1 MGFGSSVMLPST
13 EVVIRVSDTPSMTS
27 TRLSY
32 QSSYLSQ
39 LASVGTEIQQVIS
52 PSDIKPIT
60 VTYPTTDTGTI
71 QQGKSAFTSTLM
83 GKFSLSVSPSGF
95 EEVDTSLVPN
105 IVSTLERSRASVF
118 SSLSLSQISREV
130 ATTSLITPALSIV
143 KSSLA
148 VGTELSIRPSPVE
161 SFVETIPAAVRS
173 MSDYIFRSSDLEL
186 VASFSV
192 SSTLLDVGGFSS
204 LQSFAAGTSLST
216 NIIPSQQASVVS
228 VLLPFLS
235 TAALDLSV
243 GYMTETASLVT
254 VTAASLGSPLGM
266 GAISSV
272 MPSPVVTFT
281 DKLPLESS
289 SMLTSVEVISQLP
302 TVPDQYS
309 TSQHFVVNST
319 EGFSSVTPTLVSVV
333 QSLST
338 SQPTPLSV
346 DSVDYISFISV
357 TTIVDSVISISSSQE
372 STSADYTSSLRPLN
386 FSTTTQFATTQTSLP
401 VSIIFSSSQESTPTD
416 YTSLLRPIDF
426 TRHFSTTQTSFSAA
440 ISSVHQVPMEVVLP
454 LTTSRL
460 FTTALV
466 VKSPST
472 MDTTL
477 SVHPSPTRTSIGNI
491 VVESASLLTSKE
503 ITSYSSTSLSLLMP
517 SSQFPVVSSIVDSSL
532 SGASSSSTVH
542 VPNPFPSP
550 TPTPTPESIIDFADL
565 YPFGDN
571 QGDKRMLP
579 GDDDVSEPIIAPYG
593 FPFFGKIKEKLHICI
608 NGFLSLD
615 SEYCS
620 FQPTL
625 LPFINRHSV
634 IAPFWTDI
642 DTRVSQESNLTNG
655 SAVYYHV
662 YSGSQTDAVSR
673 EMLSV
678 ITRDVRRYS
687 REILDYDIF
696 SDFNASWATV
706 VTWFQVAPYNGYV
719 YQDTELATF
728 QAVAATNGV
737 FSAVLF
743 VYPYNDIQWPSH
755 AEFPAIMGYS
765 SDDYKNFYNH
775 PNSRT
780 SELFQITEEIGNTHR
795 QGRWFFR
802 VDGNTQQLSP
812 PQECVQWY
820 MHQPDPPADLQPCPC
835 TYEQA
840 LIDTRYLITFDSLC
854 ADRRFPLSDSS
865 GQLCCYSKPPDG
877 LSVLYNS
884 YVLSGAPKGSRYT
897 RYHISDYDNFAAEDL
912 WPFQKCCIE
921 SRLCHL
927 YSERR
932 PPLSCKGYIRPGRAH
947 YWGDPHLITLDGF
960 RYTFNGLG
968 EYLLADVDRG
978 VFQAQAR
985 TKRAVNR
992 AEGTV
997 FSAIGVKHRSSVPVQ
1012 VEIDHHNSTAVYIN
1026 GSRVFLNAS
1035 LMSISKDFKLDLNST
1050 DNTVKLVHTEGM
1062 SVKITPNQDILSIT
1076 VSLASQ
1082 YKDKAAALLGNFND
1096 DPSDDLIL
1104 PNGTLLSSNASE
1116 ESIFYNFGELWRIK
1130 PNESL
1135 FIYPP
1140 GTNYSTYNDLT
1151 FIPNFGPPVFNDS
1164 ALHARALEV
1173 CGGNQ
1178 ECIYDAARTQSIAVG
1193 EASLNAD
1200 ERFQQ
1205 EQILLD
1211 QTPPE
1216 ITAPDVLNMTVN
1228 KTLILPIT
1236 VATEASNTIFKII
1249 QPSMGATISQSG
1261 VLNWTVLTV
1270 DQEATNLM
1278 LQVIATSQSGASS
1291 GYLPKINLCD
1301 CSNNGTCN
1309 FTNVKANGYD
1319 NNNLQFVPCD
1329 CPAAYSGLHCDK
1341 DFNGCANSPCLAG
1354 TDCYD
1359 NPAPLTGF
1367 YCDPCP
1373 NGYERDRAKC
1383 SDIDECSLKRDGCEQ
1398 SCRNSPGNFSCLCS
1412 QGYVLSNN
1420 GKNCTDIDE
1429 CERFTNCQQ
1438 VCVNSLGS
1446 YQCSCSDGYVLQA
1459 DGVTCV
1465 ANISCS
1471 TNTCSQMCAVVSGQP
1486 MCSCSAGYVLDG
1498 NNVTCSACSAG
1509 KFGLGCSLDCACQNG
1524 AYCHPVSGCN
1534 CSSVPGWIGSFC
1546 ETELNLFKPLFNL
1559 SNYVAS
1565 VAEDAVIGTT
1575 VVQVKA
1581 EDRDLN
1587 QAGEVKFQ
1595 LAVEHIDK
1603 NSIQLFNIDPHSG
1616 VIQTVGLLDREKTS
1630 RHILAV
1636 QATDQG
1642 IQSQKS
1648 TMTTV
1653 VIDVQD
1659 INDNTPVFSHGLYTA
1674 RISESATAGSI
1685 VTVVNC
1691 NDADSV
1697 DGVKLILETSDGM
1710 EGIFVIDQ
1718 NGIIRTSRDI
1728 DYEMFNNILL
1738 SVRCMDSAEHYAEA
1752 HVTVEVLPVNE
1763 HGPVFIN
1770 ESLYT
1775 VSIPEDLAIGMYVAE
1790 VQAIDSDLGL
1800 HGTIVYNITD
1810 GNIGDHFAIE
1820 PLTGKVWLQ
1829 KSVDFER
1836 RSYFNL
1842 SVEAR
1847 DQGLHP
1853 ETAAAHL
1860 EILVSDVND
1869 NNPFFNSSL
1878 YISSIP
1884 EPLLPNKV
1892 VLVTSCSDHD
1902 FIDYNGLVI
1911 HLIDGNE
1918 DGYFAVNSSGV
1929 IVNVRELNYE
1939 EKTSFALT
1947 LQCIDRANHTAYATI
1962 VIHLVPVNEH
1972 APIFRNGSYYQLS
1985 ALENTLPG
1993 TVLATVDASDLDR
2006 GVHGRITYSI
2016 TDGNEQDVFGIDQ
2029 TTGQIWLQKQL
2040 DRESVAFYNLTI
2052 KAGDGQ
2058 KTATAYVSVII
2069 NDVND
2074 NFPHFSPSLYS
2085 ANVSEN
2091 ASSSVSVVTVTCL
2104 DDDKLDDGKLAFDI
2118 LSGDLTATFTVGDD
2132 GLIEATKPIDYEQ
2145 YSSFILSVR
2154 CQDLVNHSAYAIVVI
2169 HVTALNEH
2177 APVFVGGTS
2186 FTVSL
2191 PENEFIGRQFL
2202 TLSAVDADSGKQGA
2216 VSYGISSGNS
2226 ENKFAIDITTGIMWL
2241 QAALDRETTPTY
2253 HLTVTAYD
2261 GGVNPK
2267 SASAFVTVSVT
2278 DVNDN
2283 GPQFVNLPSSP
2294 VMLSESSA
2302 VGATVLRLSVIDKDI
2317 GSQPSLEISGGNLEN
2332 TFRLDRSIITL
2343 NKLVDYEKIP
2353 RYSVTITASEQ
2364 AYPFQMTIAVVT
2376 IQLVNV
2382 NDNAPVFHPSS
2393 SHVSLAE
2400 NTPLG
2405 HTVTTLFATD
2415 ADGDALTYGT
2425 DGSDDTFDVSD
2436 AGTVQLRKQLNF
2448 RLMNRYEIKV
2458 FASDRTYVT
2467 NTFLTVHVLDVPVA
2481 PKFEKSA
2488 YITSVLTNGT
2498 YPKTIVQ
2505 VQATDKDGDHIQY
2518 FISRGLVPGFISI
2531 DSNTGEIFL
2540 LAIPPNQILNYS
2552 LTVEALDDSPQSL
2565 TSMTNVS
2572 ISIVHVETETNAFAP
2587 EFTQHN
2593 YTVNV
2598 SELAVMNTLIVIVHA
2613 FDMGNMDEV
2622 ITYEL
2627 HSFNATDL
2635 FTIDPLN
2642 GSVTTAVSF
2651 SKIFLESQYTLQVM
2665 AWDSGAPKL
2674 SAAVKL
2680 IVHVTSNNHHAPEF
2694 KNPPLE
2700 LSVHE
2705 NSPITSLISDPI
2717 KAVDDDSG
2725 LDGEIEYS
2733 LLPVNGNVAFM
2744 SLFAL
2749 NRVND
2754 HGELSVNGSIN
2765 FEDWHRGGDI
2775 MILASD
2781 KGKVPRTA
2789 TITIHINIIDVNEPP
2804 VFISS
2809 NYVAELYVRDN
2820 RLGEVIVTVS
2830 ASDPDSG
2837 LAGIVKY
2844 TTLGGNAAAFTKI
2857 SGSSLILADKVTNT
2871 GTFILRVQAV
2881 DSGTPELRSNIV
2893 HVNIDVFGDNYLSS
2907 MTLEGATAEQ
2917 YKASKKRL
2925 LNVIAE
2931 PFNGTAQEERHIV
2944 SESRK

>member
-1 MGFGSSVMLPST
+1 MLGPAPIPTLMATTSAVGTVSSGSQSDAKLTQDVESSTNVRSIFPTVTLPQSIVHSSSLIVSSTEQEQSVVESLNVSTMLGPAPIPTLMATTSAVGTVSSGSQSDAKLTQDVESSTNVRSIFPTVTLPRSIVHSSSLIVSSTEQEQSVVESLNVSTMLGPAPIPTLMATTSAVGTVSSGSQSDAKLTQDVESSTNVRSIFPTVTLPQSIVHSSYSIFSSTEQERSVVESSNAPTNQAVPYSALTSRTKSLLSSMSQSVQYSALTSLPESSHEFVFTLTTASGAVHSLVSTKTDIVSRSQVLSFDALTSKLMDSPSIVTLKQSTSSVEESIHQHPVMSTSAEPLKSSQLLSSGTPSPRTISVYSAVASGSVLQTVIHSTEATHLPLVSTIKIASELATSTAAKVELVSVSSSLLSQMTSPLYVASILTATSTVVTPSLTVSSKSPVSRSEFGHSDSSEILDISTSSELLQAFTTMVPKLDQSMDSVLVSSQVESLLVGISPTPVLVPSVPVVKGLSGTVHLYSTPDAAVKSSIQLISGYGSRSMSQMGFGSSVMLPST

-932 PPLSCKGYIRPGRAH
+932 PPLSCKGYIRPGR
-947 YWGDPHLITLDGF
+947 G
-960 RYTFNGLG
+960 
-968 EYLLADVDRG
+968 
-978 VFQAQAR
+978 
-985 TKRAVNR
+985 K
-992 AEGTV
+992 
-997 FSAIGVKHRSSVPVQ
+997 
-1012 VEIDHHNSTAVYIN
+1012 
-1026 GSRVFLNAS
+1026 
-1035 LMSISKDFKLDLNST
+1035 
-1050 DNTVKLVHTEGM
+1050 
-1062 SVKITPNQDILSIT
+1062 
-1076 VSLASQ
+1076 
-1082 YKDKAAALLGNFND
+1082 
-1096 DPSDDLIL
+1096 
-1104 PNGTLLSSNASE
+1104 
-1116 ESIFYNFGELWRIK
+1116 
-1130 PNESL
+1130 
-1135 FIYPP
+1135 
-1140 GTNYSTYNDLT
+1140 
-1151 FIPNFGPPVFNDS
+1151 
-1164 ALHARALEV
+1164 
-1173 CGGNQ
+1173 
-1178 ECIYDAARTQSIAVG
+1178 
-1193 EASLNAD
+1193 
-1200 ERFQQ
+1200 
-1205 EQILLD
+1205 
-1211 QTPPE
+1211 
-1216 ITAPDVLNMTVN
+1216 
-1228 KTLILPIT
+1228 
-1236 VATEASNTIFKII
+1236 
-1249 QPSMGATISQSG
+1249 
-1261 VLNWTVLTV
+1261 
-1270 DQEATNLM
+1270 
-1278 LQVIATSQSGASS
+1278 
-1291 GYLPKINLCD
+1291 
-1301 CSNNGTCN
+1301 
-1309 FTNVKANGYD
+1309 NGYSS
-1319 NNNLQFVPCD
+1319 CD
-1329 CPAAYSGLHCDK
+1329 SIIVFEK
-1341 DFNGCANSPCLAG
+1341 
-1354 TDCYD
+1354 
-1359 NPAPLTGF
+1359 
-1367 YCDPCP
+1367 
-1373 NGYERDRAKC
+1373 ER
-1383 SDIDECSLKRDGCEQ
+1383 I
-1398 SCRNSPGNFSCLCS
+1398 
-1412 QGYVLSNN
+1412 
-1420 GKNCTDIDE
+1420 
-1429 CERFTNCQQ
+1429 
-1438 VCVNSLGS
+1438 
-1446 YQCSCSDGYVLQA
+1446 
-1459 DGVTCV
+1459 
-1465 ANISCS
+1465 
-1471 TNTCSQMCAVVSGQP
+1471 
-1486 MCSCSAGYVLDG
+1486 
-1498 NNVTCSACSAG
+1498 
-1509 KFGLGCSLDCACQNG
+1509 
-1524 AYCHPVSGCN
+1524 
-1534 CSSVPGWIGSFC
+1534 
-1546 ETELNLFKPLFNL
+1546 
-1559 SNYVAS
+1559 
-1565 VAEDAVIGTT
+1565 
-1575 VVQVKA
+1575 
-1581 EDRDLN
+1581 
-1587 QAGEVKFQ
+1587 
-1595 LAVEHIDK
+1595 
-1603 NSIQLFNIDPHSG
+1603 
-1616 VIQTVGLLDREKTS
+1616 
-1630 RHILAV
+1630 
-1636 QATDQG
+1636 
-1642 IQSQKS
+1642 
-1648 TMTTV
+1648 
-1653 VIDVQD
+1653 
-1659 INDNTPVFSHGLYTA
+1659 
-1674 RISESATAGSI
+1674 
-1685 VTVVNC
+1685 
-1691 NDADSV
+1691 
-1697 DGVKLILETSDGM
+1697 
-1710 EGIFVIDQ
+1710 
-1718 NGIIRTSRDI
+1718 
-1728 DYEMFNNILL
+1728 
-1738 SVRCMDSAEHYAEA
+1738 
-1752 HVTVEVLPVNE
+1752 
-1763 HGPVFIN
+1763 
-1770 ESLYT
+1770 
-1775 VSIPEDLAIGMYVAE
+1775 
-1790 VQAIDSDLGL
+1790 
-1800 HGTIVYNITD
+1800 
-1810 GNIGDHFAIE
+1810 
-1820 PLTGKVWLQ
+1820 
-1829 KSVDFER
+1829 
-1836 RSYFNL
+1836 
-1842 SVEAR
+1842 
-1847 DQGLHP
+1847 
-1853 ETAAAHL
+1853 
-1860 EILVSDVND
+1860 
-1869 NNPFFNSSL
+1869 
-1878 YISSIP
+1878 
-1884 EPLLPNKV
+1884 
-1892 VLVTSCSDHD
+1892 
-1902 FIDYNGLVI
+1902 
-1911 HLIDGNE
+1911 
-1918 DGYFAVNSSGV
+1918 
-1929 IVNVRELNYE
+1929 
-1939 EKTSFALT
+1939 
-1947 LQCIDRANHTAYATI
+1947 
-1962 VIHLVPVNEH
+1962 
-1972 APIFRNGSYYQLS
+1972 
-1985 ALENTLPG
+1985 
-1993 TVLATVDASDLDR
+1993 
-2006 GVHGRITYSI
+2006 GRI
-2016 TDGNEQDVFGIDQ
+2016 
-2029 TTGQIWLQKQL
+2029 L
-2040 DRESVAFYNLTI
+2040 
-2052 KAGDGQ
+2052 
-2058 KTATAYVSVII
+2058 
-2069 NDVND
+2069 
-2074 NFPHFSPSLYS
+2074 
-2085 ANVSEN
+2085 
-2091 ASSSVSVVTVTCL
+2091 
-2104 DDDKLDDGKLAFDI
+2104 
-2118 LSGDLTATFTVGDD
+2118 
-2132 GLIEATKPIDYEQ
+2132 
-2145 YSSFILSVR
+2145 
-2154 CQDLVNHSAYAIVVI
+2154 
-2169 HVTALNEH
+2169 
-2177 APVFVGGTS
+2177 
-2186 FTVSL
+2186 
-2191 PENEFIGRQFL
+2191 
-2202 TLSAVDADSGKQGA
+2202 
-2216 VSYGISSGNS
+2216 
-2226 ENKFAIDITTGIMWL
+2226 
-2241 QAALDRETTPTY
+2241 
-2253 HLTVTAYD
+2253 
-2261 GGVNPK
+2261 
-2267 SASAFVTVSVT
+2267 
-2278 DVNDN
+2278 
-2283 GPQFVNLPSSP
+2283 
-2294 VMLSESSA
+2294 
-2302 VGATVLRLSVIDKDI
+2302 
-2317 GSQPSLEISGGNLEN
+2317 
-2332 TFRLDRSIITL
+2332 
-2343 NKLVDYEKIP
+2343 
-2353 RYSVTITASEQ
+2353 
-2364 AYPFQMTIAVVT
+2364 
-2376 IQLVNV
+2376 
-2382 NDNAPVFHPSS
+2382 
-2393 SHVSLAE
+2393 
-2400 NTPLG
+2400 
-2405 HTVTTLFATD
+2405 
-2415 ADGDALTYGT
+2415 
-2425 DGSDDTFDVSD
+2425 
-2436 AGTVQLRKQLNF
+2436 
-2448 RLMNRYEIKV
+2448 
-2458 FASDRTYVT
+2458 
-2467 NTFLTVHVLDVPVA
+2467 
-2481 PKFEKSA
+2481 
-2488 YITSVLTNGT
+2488 
-2498 YPKTIVQ
+2498 
-2505 VQATDKDGDHIQY
+2505 
-2518 FISRGLVPGFISI
+2518 
-2531 DSNTGEIFL
+2531 
-2540 LAIPPNQILNYS
+2540 
-2552 LTVEALDDSPQSL
+2552 
-2565 TSMTNVS
+2565 
-2572 ISIVHVETETNAFAP
+2572 
-2587 EFTQHN
+2587 
-2593 YTVNV
+2593 
-2598 SELAVMNTLIVIVHA
+2598 
-2613 FDMGNMDEV
+2613 
-2622 ITYEL
+2622 
-2627 HSFNATDL
+2627 
-2635 FTIDPLN
+2635 
-2642 GSVTTAVSF
+2642 
-2651 SKIFLESQYTLQVM
+2651 
-2665 AWDSGAPKL
+2665 
-2674 SAAVKL
+2674 
-2680 IVHVTSNNHHAPEF
+2680 
-2694 KNPPLE
+2694 
-2700 LSVHE
+2700 
-2705 NSPITSLISDPI
+2705 
-2717 KAVDDDSG
+2717 
-2725 LDGEIEYS
+2725 
-2733 LLPVNGNVAFM
+2733 
-2744 SLFAL
+2744 
-2749 NRVND
+2749 
-2754 HGELSVNGSIN
+2754 
-2765 FEDWHRGGDI
+2765 
-2775 MILASD
+2775 
-2781 KGKVPRTA
+2781 
-2789 TITIHINIIDVNEPP
+2789 
-2804 VFISS
+2804 
-2809 NYVAELYVRDN
+2809 
-2820 RLGEVIVTVS
+2820 
-2830 ASDPDSG
+2830 
-2837 LAGIVKY
+2837 
-2844 TTLGGNAAAFTKI
+2844 
-2857 SGSSLILADKVTNT
+2857 
-2871 GTFILRVQAV
+2871 
-2881 DSGTPELRSNIV
+2881 
-2893 HVNIDVFGDNYLSS
+2893 
-2907 MTLEGATAEQ
+2907 
-2917 YKASKKRL
+2917 
-2925 LNVIAE
+2925 
-2931 PFNGTAQEERHIV
+2931 
-2944 SESRK
+2944 